1 MNKPVT
7 KMKILILMTQVAL
20 LHRLHLLLLNNQSL
34 CPERKNLNETNDSQ
48 LNFIFIECN
57 QLIIGEV
64 CADRLCDRTADKSE
78 PDKADFCRSDV

>member
-1 MNKPVT
+1 
-7 KMKILILMTQVAL
+7 MKRGRI
-20 LHRLHLLLLNNQSL
+20 
-34 CPERKNLNETNDSQ
+34 RKYSSAFKIVIDRRTGSVDDVFLDCESESF
-48 LNFIFIECN
+48 FIFIECN

>member
-1 MNKPVT
+1 
-7 KMKILILMTQVAL
+7 MKRGTHKKSIAAAFKIWSSIAEQEVSMMFSWTARARV
-20 LHRLHLLLLNNQSL
+20 SL
-34 CPERKNLNETNDSQ
+34 FL
-48 LNFIFIECN
+48 IECN